1 MNDKKL
7 IICKNID
14 ISMDGA
20 ESITYQI
27 IAKEPRMNRDVAM
40 ITLTLEELETYVNT
54 ISTFLD
60 KEKGG
65 LRWTE

>member
-14 ISMDGA
+14 ISMVGA

-40 ITLTLEELETYVNT
+40 ITLTLEELETYVKT
-54 ISTFLD
+54 ISAFLD

-65 LRWTE
+65 VR

>member
-27 IAKEPRMNRDVAM
+27 IAKDTRMNRDVEM
-40 ITLTLEELETYVNT
+40 ITLTLEELETYVKK
-54 ISTFLD
+54 ISAFLD

-65 LRWTE
+65 ER

>member
-14 ISMDGA
+14 ISMVGA

-40 ITLTLEELETYVNT
+40 ITLTLEELETYVKT
-54 ISTFLD
+54 ISAFLD

-65 LRWTE
+65 AR